1 MTEMDLTLN
10 IADLD
15 CLCFSLVRL
24 GRFERVCLLLL
35 LLFGNMRLIALATLF
50 FHEVDSEGRLMTIF
64 FINYVRELIGND
76 LIPSLLNALI

>member
-15 CLCFSLVRL
+15 CLWFSLVRL
-24 GRFERVCLLLL
+24 GRFERVYLLL

-50 FHEVDSEGRLMTIF
+50 FHEVDSEGRLMIIF

>member
-15 CLCFSLVRL
+15 RLCFSLVRL
-24 GRFERVCLLLL
+24 GCFERVCLLLL

-64 FINYVRELIGND
+64 FYKLCKRVNR
-76 LIPSLLNALI
+76 